1 MNPDEGWQVIK
12 PHRVRHCA
20 PSAAP
25 RPAASRSYSPRY
37 LVIMEGKCLNCFS
50 SSHRRADCCLHT
62 HCFNF
67 HGFWHH
73 LSDCKC
79 PRKSSRAL
87 EVPEAVSQVPRGTL
101 SSLGDGGTTG
111 APTPSIASRFSEPDL
126 ILPIV
131 SVCFIPRSWDPVV
144 EEATLGTTITAPGH
158 SCQEE
163 IAIMVAQLDN
173 PPPIAMS
180 PCSSKPLPP
189 VDIQTPE
196 IFRSEEEKLVG
207 QELIEALSKFKLSKV
222 PPLSPS
228 SRYESS
234 SSFEAIIVHSKENQS
249 SY

>member
-1 MNPDEGWQVIK
+1 
-12 PHRVRHCA
+12 
-20 PSAAP
+20 
-25 RPAASRSYSPRY
+25 
-37 LVIMEGKCLNCFS
+37 
-50 SSHRRADCCLHT
+50 
-62 HCFNF
+62 
-67 HGFWHH
+67 
-73 LSDCKC
+73 
-79 PRKSSRAL
+79 
-87 EVPEAVSQVPRGTL
+87 
-101 SSLGDGGTTG
+101 
-111 APTPSIASRFSEPDL
+111 
-126 ILPIV
+126 
-131 SVCFIPRSWDPVV
+131 VV